1 MHYLKVKFKTMSQLK
16 SMMNLES
23 EMQVRAAGGLLQ
35 VLQDE
40 MLIDPVK
47 NTECGVTLLQ
57 IHNISEHSMYS
68 QPFFHSDIVFRT
80 LYSS

>member
-1 MHYLKVKFKTMSQLK
+1 MYYLKIEFKTMSQLK

-47 NTECGVTLLQ
+47 NTECGTTLLQ
-57 IHNISEHSMYS
+57 IHNISEHSMYTH
-68 QPFFHSDIVFRT
+68 PFFYSDIVF
-80 LYSS
+80 